1 MAEWP
6 LSLQRI
12 RFSRARKDR
21 ETKLEVPTLSDDQWQ
36 RIECLLGTSDPKWRA
51 KIDEVLALRVG
62 FSLSQRYRA
71 ARERDV
77 PRIKR
82 AYKLAKKLALLLED
96 IEAQN
101 LDEVSDAAELR
112 VKLSVRL
119 AEILY
124 ESKRP
129 HARFSDRNLCVGMLI
144 ALWNEAR
151 SGLLPVPRPKVGD
164 ESGPLVRFLIEAYG
178 PIETLTPQAAR
189 EIARFPSRPAGKR
202 QACEAE
208 KLLMC
213 EQRKIE
219 ELKELQE
226 SALEELRGIAEL
238 RRVAQP

>member
-112 VKLSVRL
+112 
-119 AEILY
+119 
-124 ESKRP
+124 
-129 HARFSDRNLCVGMLI
+129 
-144 ALWNEAR
+144 EAR